1 MTQCRLSGEQAM
13 IALESDTQTM
23 LDRLLQ
29 LPTPQRI
36 AVAMALWDSIADADK
51 PIRPDV
57 EDEDAFYE
65 ELMRRDAEMEAGEV
79 IELTHEE
86 VMAELRK
93 DLECDSV
100 ITPEQS
106 EN

>member
-1 MTQCRLSGEQAM
+1 M
-13 IALESDTQTM
+13 IALENDTQTM

-36 AVAMALWDSIADADK
+36 AVAMALWDSIVEADK

-57 EDEDAFYE
+57 EDEEAFFE

-79 IELTHEE
+79 VELSHEE
-86 VMAELRK
+86 VMADLRK
-93 DLECDSV
+93 ELECDSV
-100 ITPEQS
+100 TTPVRD